1 MLCPVCRCNG
11 TFTFQKYEHDDKRLH
26 KYKWCGSLEVPQD
39 IGDHVRQAATQ
50 VELKTNWEWKLTGD
64 IIYTPKFHGDKYI
77 LLIGFTT
84 NDMPTKLQQPGSK
97 LRLQATFF
105 LKYRYF
111 KYLQSAIESLPDAVT
126 SKLVP
131 EHSTGYLSDNE
142 SLDVLSNFPGGF
154 QLDDE
159 YQRRTCQKLLRG
171 SSDLPFLI
179 IGPFGAGKTRV
190 IAAAALCIL
199 KALPESR
206 ILIATHHRRTAD
218 EYVEKYFTE
227 DLVNREGLKVVR
239 LVSMETPRT
248 RLSGLTKVL
257 EMVKDNLANFQ
268 LIITTFILSMG
279 LSHQLKQG
287 HFTHIFIDEAAQA
300 REPETIAAFRLA
312 GHETKIVIAGDHLQV
327 YTCCC
332 TATACKTIYSHSLC
346 YSKHTFG
353 MDDSIICR
361 LVP

>member
-1 MLCPVCRCNG
+1 MLCAVCRYNG
-11 TFTFQKYEHDDKRLH
+11 TFIFEKYEHDDKRLH
-26 KYKWCGSLEVPQD
+26 KYKWCGSLEVPQYL
-39 IGDHVRQAATQ
+39 GDHVRQAATQ
-50 VELKTNWEWKLTGD
+50 VELKTKRKWKLTGD
-64 IIYTPKFHGDKYI
+64 VIYTPKFYRDKYI
-77 LLIGFTT
+77 LLVGFTT
-84 NDMPTKLQQPGSK
+84 NDKPIEFQQPGSK
-97 LRLQATFF
+97 LRVEATFF

-111 KYLQSAIESLPDAVT
+111 KNLQSAIESLPDAVT

-131 EHSTGYLSDNE
+131 EHCPDYQSDDE
-142 SLDVLSNFPGGF
+142 SLDDLSNLPGGF

-159 YQRRTCQKLLRG
+159 HQGRTCQKLLRA

-190 IAAAALCIL
+190 IAAAAFCIL
-199 KALPESR
+199 KALPKSR
-206 ILIATHHRRTAD
+206 ILIATHHRKTAD

-239 LVSMETPRT
+239 LVSKETPHA
-248 RLSGLTKVL
+248 RLSSLTKVP
-257 EMVKDNLANFQ
+257 EMVNDNLAKFQ

-279 LSHQLKQG
+279 LSHRLKQG

-312 GHETKIVIAGDHLQV
+312 GHETKIVIAGDHMQV

-353 MDDSIICR
+353 MDDSILCR
-361 LVP
+361 WVP